1 MVRTILFTA
10 LCAATTTTTQAFS
23 WGSERR
29 VAVPDHQV
37 HLDRNIRPSDLLRES
52 SHLPNIYAVA
62 LSELQELES
71 EPFCH
76 RVAARLLV
84 NNCQLVDGKNDAT
97 ILTDTGR
104 QVRDFV
110 DSYAASLAICDLER
124 GRFNIPAQ
132 CAKFREPALS
142 QIAIRDQAQ
151 LHVSSHEIDHCLS
164 ALKSSDAAWNTW
176 ISYRHK
182 ALRFCEAAR
191 ADNEKAQSIF
201 LYQRLTSVMRNLT
214 EGVEAQLDKQMDQL
228 DLRTQQSIRNLDNL
242 TPQIDKLRDGLALVQ
257 HYLVTDVGATLRRSS
272 ASLHDSQQQAED
284 LQKLLNVLLT
294 GVLDGHS
301 KVAHAHENA
310 LQQVSVRANDG
321 IGALVAVVATA
332 AASTTAL
339 QQQIELSNQ
348 QAAALARRQDNLE
361 QGMDRLLAATETLA
375 TKYED
380 QTQRLQQASNITNE
394 ILDIL
399 EDTAEAASS
408 VNESFLTGASSRSW
422 WPYIVCPTASLVMG
436 SYGLPPSAVRNLA
449 LLALGEVAGFMV
461 SSYEQIASALQSFE
475 APLYSSIWQAVANT
489 TANTTSSPLLL

>member
-1 MVRTILFTA
+1 MVRAFLFTA
-10 LCAATTTTTQAFS
+10 LCAVAATTARAFS
-23 WGSERR
+23 WGGERR

-37 HLDRNIRPSDLLRES
+37 NIDRNLQPSDLLRES
-52 SHLPNIYAVA
+52 SRLPNIYAVA

-151 LHVSSHEIDHCLS
+151 LHVSSYEIDHCLS

-191 ADNEKAQSIF
+191 ADNEKAQNIL
-201 LYQRLTSVMRNLT
+201 LYQRLTNVMRNLT
-214 EGVEAQLDKQMDQL
+214 EGVEAQLHKQMDQL
-228 DLRTQQSIRNLDNL
+228 DLRTQQSIKNLDNL
-242 TPQIDKLRDGLALVQ
+242 TPQIDKLRDGLAMV
-257 HYLVTDVGATLRRSS
+257 HDYLATDVGATLRRSS
-272 ASLHDSQQQAED
+272 ASLHDNQQQAED

-294 GVLDGHS
+294 GVLEGHS
-301 KVAHAHENA
+301 RVAHAHEYA

-361 QGMDRLLAATETLA
+361 QGMDRLLAVTETLA

-399 EDTAEAASS
+399 EDTVEAASS
-408 VNESFLTGASSRSW
+408 VNESFFTDASSRSW

-461 SSYEQIASALQSFE
+461 SSYEQIAGALQSFE
-475 APLYSSIWQAVANT
+475 APLYSSIWKAPGNT
-489 TANTTSSPLLL
+489 TASSL

>member
-1 MVRTILFTA
+1 MVRPLLFA
-10 LCAATTTTTQAFS
+10 AFCAATATTTQAFS

-37 HLDRNIRPSDLLRES
+37 HLDRDIQPSDLLRES
-52 SHLPNIYAVA
+52 SRPPNIYAVA

-142 QIAIRDQAQ
+142 QIAIRDKAQ

-164 ALKSSDAAWNTW
+164 AMKSSDAAWNTW

-191 ADNEKAQSIF
+191 ADNEK
-201 LYQRLTSVMRNLT
+201 
-214 EGVEAQLDKQMDQL
+214 EGVEDELHKRMDQL
-228 DLRTQQSIRNLDNL
+228 DLRTQESIKNLDNL
-242 TPQIDKLRDGLALVQ
+242 TPQIDKLRDGLAMV
-257 HYLVTDVGATLRRSS
+257 HDYLATDVGAVLRRSS

-284 LQKLLNVLLT
+284 LQKLLNILLT

-301 KVAHAHENA
+301 KVAHAHEHA
-310 LQQVSVRANDG
+310 LQQVSVRANDD

-361 QGMDRLLAATETLA
+361 QGMDRLLAVTETLA

-399 EDTAEAASS
+399 EDTAEAASL
-408 VNESFLTGASSRSW
+408 VNESFLTGAPSRSW
-422 WPYIVCPTASLVMG
+422 WPYLVCPTASLVMG
-436 SYGLPPSAVRNLA
+436 SYGLPPSAIRNLA

-461 SSYEQIASALQSFE
+461 SSYEQIAGALQSFE
-475 APLYSSIWQAVANT
+475 GPLYSSIWQVAVNT
-489 TANTTSSPLLL
+489 TANTTASIPSL